1 MLDEKD
7 LLAIQK
13 LFEPVTE
20 RLDKVDARLDK
31 VDARLDKLEQHN
43 QKTDERLDRMDARFD
58 QMDARFDRMDERMD
72 QMDGRFDCLEQRVD
86 DMSRSIGVLMDAQ
99 FTPRFN
105 LLAEN
110 QQIILDKMIPVS
122 RVEALEDEVKF
133 LKVVIRQ
140 MNEDIQQLKKAT

>member
-1 MLDEKD
+1 
-7 LLAIQK
+7 
-13 LFEPVTE
+13 
-20 RLDKVDARLDK
+20 
-31 VDARLDKLEQHN
+31 
-43 QKTDERLDRMDARFD
+43 
-58 QMDARFDRMDERMD
+58 MDERMD